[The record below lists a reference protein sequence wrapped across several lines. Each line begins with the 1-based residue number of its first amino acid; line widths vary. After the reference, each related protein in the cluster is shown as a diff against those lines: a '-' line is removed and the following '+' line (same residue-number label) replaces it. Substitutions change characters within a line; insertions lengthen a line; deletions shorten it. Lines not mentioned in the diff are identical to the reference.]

1 MTAITPP
8 EAKPPGGDPVPTDDG
23 TLPPLR
29 EVIARHGLAARRA
42 LGQHF
47 LLDGNLTARIAR
59 AAGAL
64 TDCVVVEIGP
74 GPGGLTRALLAAG
87 AGQVIGIEKD
97 ERCIAALE
105 TLRAHFPDR
114 LHILTADARDIDV
127 VAVARRV
134 DGRKQLKIIA
144 NLPYNVAT
152 PLLIG
157 WLRNTDGISEMVLM
171 FQKEVAQRLCA
182 PPGSRRYGRLS
193 VLAQWRCRVARL
205 FDIPGRA
212 FVPPPRVDST
222 VMRLTP
228 RREPLAPAPLEALER
243 VTAAAFG
250 QRRKMLRSSLKAL
263 GIDVGAFIAA
273 ADINPETRA
282 ERLDVVEFCAL
293 ARILAEGEA

>member
-1 MTAITPP
+1 M
-8 EAKPPGGDPVPTDDG
+8 
-23 TLPPLR
+23 R
-29 EVIARHGLAARRA
+29 
-42 LGQHF
+42 
-47 LLDGNLTARIAR
+47 
-59 AAGAL
+59 
-64 TDCVVVEIGP
+64 
-74 GPGGLTRALLAAG
+74 TRY
-87 AGQVIGIEKD
+87 
-97 ERCIAALE
+97 
-105 TLRAHFPDR
+105 PDR
-114 LHILTADARDIDV
+114 LRIVTGDARDIDV
-127 VAVARRV
+127 AALARETD
-134 DGRKQLKIIA
+134 DGQQLKIVS

-157 WLRNTDGISEMVLM
+157 WLRGGDGISDMVLM

-182 PPGSRRYGRLS
+182 TPGTREYGRLS
-193 VLAQWRCRVARL
+193 VLAQWRCRVTRL

-212 FVPPPRVDST
+212 FVPPPRVTST
-222 VMRLTP
+222 VLRLTP

-263 GIDVGAFIAA
+263 GVDVGALLAA

>member
-1 MTAITPP
+1 MATT
-8 EAKPPGGDPVPTDDG
+8 DG

-29 EVIARHGLAARRA
+29 EIIARHGLSARRA

-59 AAGAL
+59 VAGAL

-87 AGQVIGIEKD
+87 AGRVIGIEKD
-97 ERCIAALE
+97 ARCVAALD
-105 TLRAHFPDR
+105 TLRAHYPDR
-114 LHILTADARDIDV
+114 LHVVTADAREIDV
-127 VAVARRV
+127 VAIARGIGDR
-134 DGRKQLKIIA
+134 RQLKIIA

-157 WLRNTDGISEMVLM
+157 WLREVDGISDMVLM
-171 FQKEVAQRLCA
+171 FQREVARRLCA
-182 PPGSRRYGRLS
+182 APGSREYGRLS
-193 VLAQWRCRVARL
+193 VLAQWRCRVARV

-212 FVPPPRVDST
+212 FVPPPRVTST
-222 VMRLTP
+222 VLRLTP

-263 GIDVGAFIAA
+263 GGDVGALLSA
-273 ADINPETRA
+273 ADIDPEARA

-293 ARILAEGEA
+293 ARLLAERGS